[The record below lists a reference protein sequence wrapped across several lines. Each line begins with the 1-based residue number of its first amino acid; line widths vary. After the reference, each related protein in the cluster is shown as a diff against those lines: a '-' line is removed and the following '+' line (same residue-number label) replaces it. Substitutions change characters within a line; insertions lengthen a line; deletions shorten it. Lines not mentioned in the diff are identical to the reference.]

1 MKICENES
9 IYRGPTQFFEGLRVS
24 ENAGLTSM
32 DTTNNGDSDDQQ
44 VDLGVLNFQT
54 NADVR

>member
-1 MKICENES
+1 M
-9 IYRGPTQFFEGLRVS
+9 S

-32 DTTNNGDSDDQQ
+32 DTTNNGDSDDRG

-54 NADVR
+54 HADVC